1 MRTRF
6 PSASRSAEVRGDVV
20 HPGHE
25 ACPIACGAA
34 DDVWLPYVGREG
46 LLLITRDKRIRRRLV
61 EKQALVKHSVKALIM
76 TQSGNSSMQDILDLV
91 LRSWTH
97 IERLADEHGP
107 WVRSLTR
114 NGIGDLLLPTVTPD
128 E

>member
-1 MRTRF
+1 
-6 PSASRSAEVRGDVV
+6 VRGDVV

-25 ACPIACGAA
+25 ACPIICGVE

-76 TQSGNSSMQDILDLV
+76 TQSGNSSMQA
-91 LRSWTH
+91 SSTWYCG
-97 IERLADEHGP
+97 AGP
-107 WVRSLTR
+107 VS
-114 NGIGDLLLPTVTPD
+114 NALPTSPARGFGR
-128 E
+128 